1 MAKFKTSHKCIVVNI
16 IQCYAPTNEA
26 EEEAKEDLY
35 QKLEET
41 RRKCKEK
48 DLTILMGDLNA

>member
-1 MAKFKTSHKCIVVNI
+1 MAKFTTSHKRIVVNI

-26 EEEAKEDLY
+26 AEEAKEDLY
-35 QKLEET
+35 QKLEEA

-48 DLTILMGDLNA
+48 DLTILIRDMNA